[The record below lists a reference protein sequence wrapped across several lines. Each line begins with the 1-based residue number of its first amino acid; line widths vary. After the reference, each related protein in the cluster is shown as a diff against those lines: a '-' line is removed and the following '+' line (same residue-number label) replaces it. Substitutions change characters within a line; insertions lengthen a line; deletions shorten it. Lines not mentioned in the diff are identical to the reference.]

1 MGMDEA
7 AGRMISAMAQVSQ
20 QNQSPQTLYVGT
32 VLVGTED
39 GLKIRCNG
47 LEIEREDLWI
57 SPRLLT
63 GYCPKLKGT
72 HPGSGTCS
80 SHGGAVTVT
89 VPVSPT
95 ELTRAEF
102 ELKTGDTVLVFSPD
116 QQEYFILDK
125 AVKL

>member
-1 MGMDEA
+1 MSMDEA
-7 AGRMISAMAQVSQ
+7 AGRMISAMAQVSR
-20 QNQSPQTLYVGT
+20 QNQGSPRLYVGT
-32 VLVGTED
+32 VLVGAED

-47 LEIEREDLWI
+47 LELEREDLWI

-72 HPGSGTCS
+72 HPGVGTCS
-80 SHGGAVTVT
+80 SHGGSVTVT
-89 VPVSPT
+89 VPVSPP

-116 QQEYFILDK
+116 QQEYYILDK